1 MVWRS
6 FYLKSTFL
14 LTQSTG
20 NSSKNH
26 RNQPKVLKVIEEQLR
41 QGEDA
46 IIGVMVES
54 NIREGN
60 QKPPSKG
67 LEGCEKGVSIT
78 DACIDWETTEQSM
91 RSLAHAIRDRRARAS
106 TGKN

>member
-1 MVWRS
+1 MTCKYTTLS
-6 FYLKSTFL
+6 
-14 LTQSTG
+14 LTKPTG
-20 NSSKNH
+20 NSSKDH

-41 QGEDA
+41 QGEEG
-46 IIGVMVES
+46 IVGVMVES

-78 DACIDWETTEQSM
+78 DACIDWKTTEQSM
-91 RSLAHAIRDRRARAS
+91 RSLAQAVRDRRARAS
-106 TGKN
+106 VGKN

>member
-1 MVWRS
+1 MVCSASQFR
-6 FYLKSTFL
+6 FL
-14 LTQSTG
+14 SLTTSTG
-20 NSSKNH
+20 NSSKDH

-41 QGEDA
+41 EGQEG

-91 RSLAHAIRDRRARAS
+91 RSLAHAVRDRRARVL

>member
-1 MVWRS
+1 MGNQLANANR
-6 FYLKSTFL
+6 L
-14 LTQSTG
+14 G

-26 RNQPKVLKVIEEQLR
+26 RNQPKVLKTIEDQLR
-41 QGEDA
+41 QGEDG

-60 QKPPSKG
+60 QKATAR

-78 DACIDWETTEQSM
+78 DACIDWETTEQSL
-91 RSLAHAIRDRRARAS
+91 RSLADSVRERRARAS
-106 TGKN
+106 AGKQ